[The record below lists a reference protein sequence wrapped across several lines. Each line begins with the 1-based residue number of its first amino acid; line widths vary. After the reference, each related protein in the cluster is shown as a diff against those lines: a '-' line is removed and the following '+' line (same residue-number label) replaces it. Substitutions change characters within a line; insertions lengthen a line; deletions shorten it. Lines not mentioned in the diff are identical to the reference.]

1 MARNKKKGEINKK
14 AMKPKKIL
22 YNKCQTL
29 IVVFNLKK
37 PKVSIKFIKL
47 IKLQMKCNLLKI
59 DRISN

>member
-47 IKLQMKCNLLKI
+47 IKL
-59 DRISN
+59 